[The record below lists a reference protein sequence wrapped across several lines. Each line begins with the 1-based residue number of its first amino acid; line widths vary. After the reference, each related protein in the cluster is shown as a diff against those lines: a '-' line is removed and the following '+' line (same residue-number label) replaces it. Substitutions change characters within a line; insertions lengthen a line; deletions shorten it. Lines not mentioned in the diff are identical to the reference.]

1 MGAAIDVTAERRLQ
15 QELGRAQQ
23 LEALGR
29 FAGSV
34 AHDINNMLFG
44 INGFIDLALTREIDD
59 EAERHLR
66 SASATLERSAEM
78 TRQLLAFSRGQ
89 AVELQPVSLTGAVRA
104 ASPCSSNWPA
114 TSA

>member
-1 MGAAIDVTAERRLQ
+1 MTFVGTDSDAAAAE
-15 QELGRAQQ
+15 Q

-44 INGFIDLALTREIDD
+44 INGFIDLALAQEIDD
-59 EAERHLR
+59 GAGRHLR
-66 SASATLERSAEM
+66 SAGATLEHSAEM

-89 AVELQPVSLTGAVRA
+89 AVELQPLSLSPAVVRLRG
-104 ASPCSSNWPA
+104 CSTSWPA
-114 TSA
+114 MSA